1 VAGVKG
7 RSGRPP
13 GSRRW
18 NPTALAGHH
27 LQVLIELWLAGAP
40 IKATEIWMA
49 DAPIKLADRYLAP
62 PAKSRHTVPPRIKR
76 ALAEMAI
83 RHVQDVIAEAAP
95 YIDVEQVLPPYIDVE
110 QVLLWVRRR
119 APANTLRR
127 KRGCPHI

>member
-76 ALAEMAI
+76 ALAEMA
-83 RHVQDVIAEAAP
+83 AP